1 MLITKIKSPLGRIE
15 DGPRPNPNAGYRGA
29 SDLNGWRRYIV
40 AGSLL
45 IGVGVLVWGFVT
57 SNIFAVQTQPDSLQR
72 MLAAAAIALVVGGGA
87 MVARQW
93 ARRIFV
99 TASFVLVV
107 AGFGWIAVAV
117 IVFAFLAFAIVGETI
132 LPGEDASDTVSMQA
146 SIGIGCYLLLLG
158 VMVHFPINTPLVYG
172 ALLAAPLCRVS
183 TAHRVV
189 SRLARWLDRNRP
201 SRAEIGAA
209 TVLFATIVLNGSGAA
224 MPEWGFDALSQHL
237 FAGQVV
243 AHLRAWPFDIKD
255 YDWAA
260 MPMGVDWLFGL
271 GNMLGGEPAAK
282 MMSVLMFL
290 VLLALIFT
298 LCRRSGADNV
308 AAMLLTA
315 LFGSTAVT
323 FVESA
328 TLYVDNGL
336 AIFFVG
342 GFTALLCYAGPAH
355 RRACVVAIDIGA
367 MLATKMFGALLA
379 GPLGLGAL
387 LLLRHCSGRQ
397 RVWALALGGTAVLLG
412 SLPYIDAALIT
423 GNPFF
428 PFFNGIFHSTFGP
441 AVNFGY
447 GAENNWVSPSN
458 FVRGDWFPFDLF
470 YNVTFH
476 SKRYGADMFDGAFGF
491 HLTALFLAA
500 VVAAMLTRSW
510 LALAALS
517 TGTFYIFVVANGIQL
532 SVRYFYPAVPLVTA
546 GLVALFRKETLPRA
560 LSVGSVVALI
570 ALNLYYYDR
579 ASWFLRG
586 FSWDWLLSSTR
597 WENINGRY
605 MSHRVLNR
613 RVNTDGLI
621 SARVLAFEPFG
632 ADLNGVL
639 LTINWNH
646 PDLVDRQ
653 RKIRTSE
660 DFLRLVRDFGATHV
674 IVNTQDGHDAFGS
687 YVAEVGEVIA
697 QEGGMIL
704 YRLPSE
710 MWLGSNL
717 IGQDA
722 YPSTSVLPLTGGP
735 WVTVVSEIR
744 ENRFYRV
751 QLDLSCKDP
760 KDYFWVNVDF
770 SSGDHRRLGGNIT
783 RLFCGAAGHL
793 TRVLDVVSPQ
803 HSSRALLSISRDKP
817 NSRGELAGIS
827 FREGYQVDESW
838 HFVP

>member
-1 MLITKIKSPLGRIE
+1 MLITRIKSPLRRIE
-15 DGPRPNPNAGYRGA
+15 DEYRPNPNQGHRGA
-29 SDLNGWRRYIV
+29 PDLSGWRRYIV
-40 AGSLL
+40 SGGLL
-45 IGVGVLVWGFVT
+45 IGVGVLVWGLVT
-57 SNIFAVQTQPDSLQR
+57 SNILTVQTQSGSLQR
-72 MLAAAAIALVVGGGA
+72 MLAAVAIALVVGGGA

-99 TASFVLVV
+99 FASFVLVV
-107 AGFGWIAVAV
+107 AGFGWIAFSV
-117 IVFAFLAFAIVGETI
+117 IIFAFLAFAVVGETI
-132 LPGEDASDTVSMQA
+132 LPGEDACDTVSVQA
-146 SIGIGCYLLLLG
+146 SIGLGCYLLLFG
-158 VMVHFPINTPLVYG
+158 VLVHFPINTPLMYG
-172 ALLAAPLCRVS
+172 ALLAAPLCRLS
-183 TAHRVV
+183 TARRVI
-189 SRLARWLDRNRP
+189 SRLAGWLDGDRP
-201 SRAEIGAA
+201 SRAELAAA

-237 FAGQVV
+237 FVEQVV
-243 AHLRAWPFDIKD
+243 AHLGAWPFDIKD

-282 MMSVLMFL
+282 LMSVLLFL
-290 VLLALIFT
+290 VLLALIFA

-308 AAMLLTA
+308 GAMLLTA

-328 TLYVDNGL
+328 TLYMENGL

-342 GFTALLCYAGPAH
+342 GFTTLLCYAGPAH
-355 RRACVVAIDIGA
+355 RRAYVMAIDIGA
-367 MLATKMFGALLA
+367 MLATKMFGVLFAA
-379 GPLGLGAL
+379 PFGLGAL

-397 RVWALALGGTAVLLG
+397 RTWALALGGIALLLG
-412 SLPYIDAALIT
+412 CLPYIDAALIT

-428 PFFNGIFHSTFGP
+428 PFFNGIFHSTLGP

-447 GAENNWVSPSN
+447 GAQKDWIPAGY
-458 FVRGDWFPFDLF
+458 FVRGDWLPFDLF

-476 SKRYGADMFDGAFGF
+476 SKRYGSDMLDGAFGF

-500 VVAAMLTRSW
+500 LVAAVLTRSW

-517 TGTFYIFVVANGIQL
+517 TGTLYIFIVANGIQL
-532 SVRYFYPAVPLVTA
+532 SLRYFYPAVPLVTV
-546 GLVALFRKETLPRA
+546 GLVAMFRKETLPRT
-560 LSVGSVVALI
+560 LSVGLILALI
-570 ALNLYYYDR
+570 AVNLYHYDR

-586 FSWDWLLSSTR
+586 FTWDWLLSPTR
-597 WENINGRY
+597 WENISGRY

-621 SARVLAFEPFG
+621 SPRVLAFEPFG

-660 DFLRLVRDFGATHV
+660 DFLRLVRDFGVTHV
-674 IVNTQDGHDAFGS
+674 IVDTHDGHDAFGS

-697 QEGGMIL
+697 QEGGIIL
-704 YRLPSE
+704 YRVPSE
-710 MWLGSNL
+710 RWLGSNL
-717 IGQDA
+717 IGHEA
-722 YPSTSVLPLTGGP
+722 YPSIGVLPLTGGQ
-735 WVTVVSEIR
+735 WVINEIR
-744 ENRFYRV
+744 ENRVYRV

-760 KDYFWVNVDF
+760 KNYFWVNVDF
-770 SSGDHRRLGGNIT
+770 RSGDHRRLGGNVT

-803 HSSRALLSISRDKP
+803 HSSQALLSISSDKS
-817 NSRGELAGIS
+817 NSRGELAEIS
-827 FREGYQVDESW
+827 FREGYQVDETW